1 MILQDEICWIGLSE
15 RKHINNKGL
24 VYKTPIFVAHFPGQP
39 YFFISHSGLKEDI
52 LHVSFVTLKPS
63 LLDG

>member
-1 MILQDEICWIGLSE
+1 VILQDEICWIGLNE
-15 RKHINNKGL
+15 RKRINNKGL
-24 VYKTPIFVAHFPGQP
+24 VYKAPIFVAHFPGQA

-52 LHVSFVTLKPS
+52 LHVSFVSLKPS